1 MGNMQQLG
9 KDVVSSAKNKTE
21 AQSENYQL
29 NHSNTEQNL
38 SGGKRAEEIAY
49 NAADHHMTYHKTQ
62 YSYNEKMNEYKD
74 AAFNDYEKTQ
84 PQPAPHEEASNP
96 PQEQSPPPV
105 PPSESSD
112 EPTMPQSV
120 SSMPSMPSGG
130 VSSVTERYS
139 GINLGTAENSALAAN
154 SYKLSKNE
162 ELIEKLDDKRGY
174 AQRGYTRLTLNSGGK
189 EVSTKAR
196 LNFSYYGRIRLSE
209 EKKDLLNVGRVKY
222 ESQVVREKM
231 TRKDYNDLLREN
243 EKKAFKRRVKG
254 RLLFNKGRS
263 LVNDDSMAEDE
274 NAVMLKRNAGR
285 AVRAS
290 AMSLRQ
296 NVKTLRLQ
304 NNVYARL
311 ELANRKHQVLL
322 NRRKR
327 LLSRDERKSQM
338 DEALSAKQ
346 KHELK
351 KKMIRQHAEKEGSFF
366 RRIKQQFMVKKAG
379 REYRRQAVK
388 RIFKTVF
395 AAAGIIIFI
404 VLLLSILLLL
414 FLAVTQGSATYYGVA
429 VTQNDYDT
437 ITEATAY
444 FRKLE
449 TDLDEYLNADREA
462 LEAELEAEY
471 GPDIYEYIYNLA
483 DFGFSANTLIA
494 YLSAVYV
501 EFTLEDIAEEL
512 QTIFEEMYTLTIEV
526 KIEDRDV
533 LKYNPDTGE
542 YYTVTEPKKICY
554 VTLEK
559 KELEEVVEARLPD
572 NLKSQY
578 DGYKLSTG
586 GQQVYAPVMR
596 EDWTNLISSNYG
608 ERIHPITGVRT
619 FHKGVDIA
627 VPEGTKLYSAVKG
640 VVTVSKYSESA
651 GNYVTVKTESG
662 WTVTFMHMKSRS
674 VTVGQTIEQGDFV
687 GLSGNTGNSTG
698 AHLHLQV
705 ANENGDTVNP
715 IFIIPQTCAFIKGNV
730 QQEVQ

>member
-9 KDVVSSAKNKTE
+9 KDVASSAKKKVE

-29 NHSNTEQNL
+29 NNSNTEQNL
-38 SGGKRAEEIAY
+38 SGSKVEEIAY
-49 NAADHHMTYHKTQ
+49 NALDHHITYQKTQ
-62 YSYNEKMNEYKD
+62 YSYNEKLNEYKE
-74 AAFNDYEKTQ
+74 AAFNDYEKQQ
-84 PQPAPHEEASNP
+84 PHLLEESSNP

-105 PPSESSD
+105 PPSEPSD
-112 EPTMPQSV
+112 ELTPPSV
-120 SSMPSMPSGG
+120 SSMSSLPGGG
-130 VSSVTERYS
+130 VSNVTERYS
-139 GINLGTAENSALAAN
+139 GIKLGTSENGTLATN
-154 SYKLSKNE
+154 SVILSKNV

-174 AQRGYTRLTLNSGGK
+174 AQRKYTRLTLNAGGK
-189 EVSTKAR
+189 EISTKAR
-196 LNFSYYGRIRLSE
+196 LNFNYYGRIIRLSE
-209 EKKDLLNVGRVKY
+209 QKTDLLNVGRVKY
-222 ESQVVREKM
+222 ESQIVREKM
-231 TRKDYNDLLREN
+231 TRKDYTDWMQEK

-263 LVNDDSMAEDE
+263 LVNDDSIAEDE
-274 NAVMLKRNAGR
+274 NAAMLKRGAVR
-285 AVRAS
+285 AARAS
-290 AMSLRQ
+290 AMSVRK
-296 NVKTLRLQ
+296 NVKILRLQ

-311 ELANRKHQVLL
+311 ELANKRHQVLL
-322 NRRKR
+322 NKRER

-338 DEALSAKQ
+338 DKALSAKQ

-351 KKMIRQHAEKEGSFF
+351 KKMARHHAEKEGSFF

-388 RIFKTVF
+388 RTLKTVF
-395 AAAGIIIFI
+395 AAAGIISFI
-404 VLLLSILLLL
+404 VLLLGILLLL
-414 FLAVTQGSATYYGVA
+414 FLAVTQGGATYYGAA

-512 QTIFEEMYTLTIEV
+512 QAIFDEMYTLTIEV

-533 LKYNPDTGE
+533 LKYNPDKGE

-559 KELEEVVEARLPD
+559 KELEEVVEARLSGD
-572 NLKSQY
+572 QKEQY
-578 DGYKLSTG
+578 NGYKLSTG

-608 ERIHPITGVRT
+608 ERIHPITKVRT

-640 VVTVSKYSESA
+640 IVTVSQYSESA

-662 WTVTFMHMKSRS
+662 WTVTFMHMNSRS

-698 AHLHLQV
+698 PHLHLQV
-705 ANENGDTVNP
+705 ANDAGETVNP
-715 IFIIPQTCAFIKGNV
+715 IFIIPQTCAFIKGDV

>member
-9 KDVVSSAKNKTE
+9 KDVVSSAKKKVE

-38 SGGKRAEEIAY
+38 NGRRMEEIAY
-49 NAADHHMTYHKTQ
+49 NVVDHHMTYQKTQ
-62 YSYNEKMNEYKD
+62 YSYNEKSGEYTE
-74 AAFNDYEKTQ
+74 AAFNDYDKQQ
-84 PQPAPHEEASNP
+84 PPPPEETSNTKP
-96 PQEQSPPPV
+96 EQSLPTSTQESPDELTPP
-105 PPSESSD
+105 
-112 EPTMPQSV
+112 SV
-120 SSMPSMPSGG
+120 SSMPSLQGGG
-130 VSSVTERYS
+130 VSSATERYS
-139 GINLGTAENSALAAN
+139 GINHLGTSENGALAAN

-162 ELIEKLDDKRGY
+162 ELREKLDEKRGY
-174 AQRGYTRLTLNSGGK
+174 VQRGYTRLTLNAGVK
-189 EVSTKAR
+189 EISAKSR
-196 LNFSYYGRIRLSE
+196 LNFNYYRRVRISE
-209 EKKDLLNVGRVKY
+209 DKTDLLQAGRVRY
-222 ESQVVREKM
+222 EGQVVREKM
-231 TRKDYNDLLREN
+231 TRKDYNDRMREK
-243 EKKAFKRRVKG
+243 ERKAFKRRVTG
-254 RLLFNKGRS
+254 RLLFRKGRS
-263 LVNDDSMAEDE
+263 LVNDNSLAEDD
-274 NAVMLKRNAGR
+274 NAAMLKQNAGR

-290 AMSLRQ
+290 AVSVRQ

-311 ELANRKHQVLL
+311 ELANKKHQVLL
-322 NRRKR
+322 NRRER
-327 LLSRDERKSQM
+327 LLSRDEKKSQM
-338 DEALSAKQ
+338 DKALSAKQ

-351 KKMIRQHAEKEGSFF
+351 KKMAKQHAEKEGSFF

-388 RIFKTVF
+388 RVFKTVF
-395 AAAGIIIFI
+395 ATAGIIIFI
-404 VLLLSILLLL
+404 VLLLGILLLL
-414 FLAVTQGSATYYGVA
+414 FLAVTQGSATYYGAA

-449 TDLDEYLNADREA
+449 TDLDEYLNADRET

-483 DFGFSANTLIA
+483 DFGYSANTLIA

-501 EFTLEDIAEEL
+501 ELTLEDIAEEL
-512 QTIFEEMYTLTIEV
+512 QAIFDEMYTLTIEV

-533 LKYNPDTGE
+533 MKYNPDTGE
-542 YYTVTEPKKICY
+542 YYTVTKPKKICY

-608 ERIHPITGVRT
+608 ERIHPITKVRT

-640 VVTVSKYSESA
+640 VVTVSQYSESA
-651 GNYVTVKTESG
+651 GNYVTVKTKSG
-662 WTVTFMHMKSRS
+662 WTVTFMHMNSRS

-705 ANENGDTVNP
+705 ANENGETVNP
-715 IFIIPQTCAFIKGNV
+715 IFIIPQTCAFIKGDV